1 MFRRLRIDIAFGHQK
16 LICRD
21 AQNRGEG
28 FNPIDRHAVFGSLEQ
43 AHIRTI
49 KVGSMGNF
57 LLRKPPFKP
66 TLSEVH
72 GKNVSNA
79 HSP

>member
-1 MFRRLRIDIAFGHQK
+1 MFRRLRIGIAFGHQK

-49 KVGSMGNF
+49 
-57 LLRKPPFKP
+57 
-66 TLSEVH
+66 
-72 GKNVSNA
+72 
-79 HSP
+79 